1 MNQIIITGRLTSD
14 PQTATTQSGVE
25 RCRFSVAVPRPR
37 KKDGT
42 ENTPVFVDCVA
53 WRQLATF
60 IGQYF
65 SKGKPIEVVGSLQIE
80 DYTDREGNKRKQTY
94 IQVEHASFTLSDK
107 GSEAGAAAPRTNGTT
122 SIAPAPAPDDDM
134 LPF

>member
-1 MNQIIITGRLTSD
+1 MNTIIITGRLTAD
-14 PQTATTQSGVE
+14 PQYATTQSGVE
-25 RCRFSVAVPRPR
+25 RCKFSVAIPRPK

-42 ENTPVFVDCVA
+42 EQPPTYVDCVA
-53 WRQLATF
+53 WRQLAQF
-60 IGQYF
+60 IGQHWQ
-65 SKGKPIEVVGSLQIE
+65 KGKPIEIVGSLQIE
-80 DYTDREGNKRKQTY
+80 DYVDREGNRRKQTY

-107 GSEAGAAAPRTNGTT
+107 GESGGAAPRTNGTT

>member
-1 MNQIIITGRLTSD
+1 MNQIIITGRLTAD
-14 PQTATTQSGVE
+14 PQTATTSTGVE
-25 RCRFSVAVPRPR
+25 RCKFSVAVPRPK
-37 KKDGT
+37 KKDGS
-42 ENTPVFVDCVA
+42 ETPPVYVDCVA

-60 IGQYF
+60 ISQWF
-65 SKGKPIEVVGSLQIE
+65 SKGRPIEIVGSLQIE

-107 GSEAGAAAPRTNGTT
+107 TEAGAAAPRTNGTT
-122 SIAPAPAPDDDM
+122 SIAPLADDDM

>member
-1 MNQIIITGRLTSD
+1 MNTIIITGRLTSD

-25 RCRFSVAVPRPR
+25 RCKFSIAVPRPK
-37 KKDGT
+37 KKDGS
-42 ENTPVFVDCVA
+42 ENTPVYVDCVA
-53 WRQLATF
+53 WRQLASF
-60 IGQYF
+60 ISQWF

-107 GSEAGAAAPRTNGTT
+107 GETGAGAPRTNGTT